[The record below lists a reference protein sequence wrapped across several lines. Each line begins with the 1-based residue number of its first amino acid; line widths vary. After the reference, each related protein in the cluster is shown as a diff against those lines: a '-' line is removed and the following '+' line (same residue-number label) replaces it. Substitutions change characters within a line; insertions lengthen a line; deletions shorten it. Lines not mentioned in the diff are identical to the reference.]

1 MILALSKFEDDSHEI
16 MVLRRIFGPAL
27 SDQISVLGA
36 IESLPLESARPS
48 EVYQRIADNFV
59 VDVGVLNAA
68 IANRV
73 PA

>member
-1 MILALSKFEDDSHEI
+1 MILAVSEFEDGSQDVTV
-16 MVLRRIFGPAL
+16 MRRTFWPAL

-36 IESLPLESARPS
+36 IQSLRLESARPS
-48 EVYQRIADNFV
+48 EVYQRIVDNFV
-59 VDVGVLNAA
+59 VDPGVLNAA